1 MKRSQPR
8 RDWTAAREKVEREG
22 RCRIEMRLVYGITG
36 TCAGPLEAAHIIG
49 RECDEY
55 VAAWAIEMETLDVS
69 QRPKTAYA
77 TWRVDPDRIVPLCH
91 KHHRAY
97 DDHELDLL
105 GYLTP
110 EEEAQAVLDA
120 GSLESARRRLC
131 PSEYR
136 RQAA

>member
-1 MKRSQPR
+1 MDAVTQPR
-8 RDWTAAREKVEREG
+8 RQWQQAREKVDHEG
-22 RCRIEMRLVYGITG
+22 MCRVA
-36 TCAGPLEAAHIIG
+36 AGGWGRNPCDESTVEAAHIIG
-49 RECDEY
+49 REHDKNMPMFRFGRPTAPWRSY
-55 VAAWAIEMETLDVS
+55 TVA
-69 QRPKTAYA
+69 PC
-77 TWRVDPDRIVPLCH
+77 RIVPLCR

-97 DDHELDLL
+97 DAHELDLL

-136 RQAA
+136 REAA